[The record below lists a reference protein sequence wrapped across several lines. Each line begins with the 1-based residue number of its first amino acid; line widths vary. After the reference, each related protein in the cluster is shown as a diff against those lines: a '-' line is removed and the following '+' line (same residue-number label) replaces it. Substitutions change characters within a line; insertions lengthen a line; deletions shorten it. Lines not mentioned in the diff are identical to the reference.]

1 LRKEG
6 LVPAVLYGHREPNV
20 LLSLHRSELERLLGM
35 HAFILQ
41 VNWDGRSESVQV
53 RELQYDPLGDHVI
66 HVDLARISLSE
77 TVTVSVPIETH
88 GEAAGVAEGGVL
100 DLQLHELEVECLPTA
115 IPEKLRVEVA
125 QLGIGDHVR
134 VGDIQL
140 PEGVTATAD
149 AEVVVVAVTP
159 PVEIEE
165 EEAEEL
171 AEEAI
176 AEPEVIGREAAGEE
190 PEAEGR

>member
-1 LRKEG
+1 MR
-6 LVPAVLYGHREPNV
+6 
-20 LLSLHRSELERLLGM
+20 
-35 HAFILQ
+35 
-41 VNWDGRSESVQV
+41 D
-53 RELQYDPLGDHVI
+53 LQYDPLGDHVI

-125 QLGIGDHVR
+125 ELGIGEHLR

-140 PEGVTATAD
+140 PEGVTPAAD
-149 AEVVVVAVTP
+149 VEAVVVAVTP

-176 AEPEVIGREAAGEE
+176 TEPEVIGREAAGGE
-190 PEAEGR
+190 PEAEGG